1 MTPANSLILGL
12 GLFFLGLR
20 LIGENLRR
28 LYGSSF
34 RNVIKRATHSP
45 LFGAGLGTLA
55 GAVMQSATAVTF
67 ILVSLT
73 DSGLIKARAAAPIIV
88 WCNVGL
94 TALAFVTALN
104 IHPIVAYLVGG
115 AGIALGTLRIPFW
128 QTLAG
133 SLLGMGLIL
142 FGLEEMG
149 AGAAPLKDDAWFQSA
164 MSFALGYSSLTF
176 LAGVLVAMLLQSNT
190 GAAMLIITFAAN
202 GVLDLKPATLMLY
215 GTNLGAIG
223 LRMFLSAGLRGE
235 QLRLVRLE
243 DFFCVLSGVVMVA
256 LFVVE
261 QAGVPLSAALL
272 NSLSLPITTKLAV
285 VFLISNLLPAL
296 LLSPA
301 LGHVLEFLKR
311 LWPDTTAID
320 DPSRP
325 MFLRSQALD
334 DPSSAFDL
342 MQKELARLLSMI
354 HVTTPKQSP
363 EEEAP
368 ARAFQDLA
376 HAIEEFA
383 ARLAS
388 RGSLNQADATRLHL
402 LRAELSIIRHI
413 EEGVRYFGHALGRQG
428 GPAVLSETLEE
439 LLSLAT
445 RATETEHPDLIREL
459 LARTKLKGE
468 EMTRL
473 KEETAS
479 ASLSAT
485 ALFEDFSI
493 AVWTLRRLAKL
504 LARMLG

>member
-1 MTPANSLILGL
+1 MTSANSLILGL

-34 RNVIKRATHSP
+34 RNVIKRTTHSP
-45 LFGAGLGTLA
+45 LLGAGLGTLA

-94 TALAFVTALN
+94 TALAFVTTLN
-104 IHPIVAYLVGG
+104 IHPIVAYVVGG
-115 AGIALGTLRIPFW
+115 AGIALGTLRIQFW

-142 FGLEEMG
+142 FGLQEMG

-164 MSFALGYSSLTF
+164 MSFALGSSSLTF
-176 LAGVLVAMLLQSNT
+176 LAGVFVAMLLQSNT
-190 GAAMLIITFAAN
+190 GAAMLIITFAVN
-202 GVLDLKPATLMLY
+202 GVLALEPAMLMLY

-223 LRMFLSAGLRGE
+223 LRLFLSAGLRGE
-235 QLRLVRLE
+235 RLRLVRLE
-243 DFFCVLSGVVMVA
+243 DFFCVLSGAVMVT
-256 LFVVE
+256 LFAVE
-261 QAGVPLSAALL
+261 QAGIPLVAAFVS
-272 NSLSLPITTKLAV
+272 SLSVPITTNLAV

-301 LGHVLEFLKR
+301 LGRVLEFLKR
-311 LWPDTTAID
+311 LWPDTPAID

-342 MQKELARLLSMI
+342 MQKELARLLSTI
-354 HVTTPKQSP
+354 HVTTIKQSP

-368 ARAFQDLA
+368 PRAFQDLA
-376 HAIEEFA
+376 LAIEEFA
-383 ARLAS
+383 AKLAS
-388 RGSLNQADATRLHL
+388 RSSLNQADATRLHL
-402 LRAELSIIRHI
+402 LRAELSIIRHV
-413 EEGVRYFGHALGRQG
+413 EEGVRYFAHALGRQG
-428 GPAVLSETLEE
+428 GPAVLSETLEK

-445 RATETEHPDLIREL
+445 RAAETESPDLIREL

-468 EMTRL
+468 EMIRL

-504 LARMLG
+504 LARMSG

>member
-1 MTPANSLILGL
+1 MTSANSLILGL

-34 RNVIKRATHSP
+34 RNVIKRTTHSP
-45 LFGAGLGTLA
+45 LLGAGLGTLA

-73 DSGLIKARAAAPIIV
+73 DSGLIKARAAAPIII

-94 TALAFVTALN
+94 TALAFVTTLN
-104 IHPIVAYLVGG
+104 IHPIVAYVVGG

-142 FGLEEMG
+142 FGLQEMG

-164 MSFALGYSSLTF
+164 MSFALGSSSLTF

-202 GVLDLKPATLMLY
+202 GVLDLKPAMLMLY

-235 QLRLVRLE
+235 RLRLVRLE
-243 DFFCVLSGVVMVA
+243 DFFCVLSGAVMVT
-256 LFVVE
+256 LFAVE
-261 QAGVPLSAALL
+261 QAGVPLVAALVS
-272 NSLSLPITTKLAV
+272 SLSVPITTKLAV

-301 LGHVLEFLKR
+301 LGRVLEFLKR
-311 LWPDTTAID
+311 LWPETPAID

-342 MQKELARLLSMI
+342 MQKELARLLSTI
-354 HVTTPKQSP
+354 HVTDT
-363 EEEAP
+363 
-368 ARAFQDLA
+368 
-376 HAIEEFA
+376 
-383 ARLAS
+383 
-388 RGSLNQADATRLHL
+388 
-402 LRAELSIIRHI
+402 
-413 EEGVRYFGHALGRQG
+413 
-428 GPAVLSETLEE
+428 
-439 LLSLAT
+439 
-445 RATETEHPDLIREL
+445 
-459 LARTKLKGE
+459 
-468 EMTRL
+468 
-473 KEETAS
+473 
-479 ASLSAT
+479 
-485 ALFEDFSI
+485 
-493 AVWTLRRLAKL
+493 
-504 LARMLG
+504 